1 MRGGGAAG
9 EEACRGAARAGEQ
22 GSGQGRRGCARET
35 CEEMQLEA
43 EQCAAERGA
52 PASENDRVKAAVV
65 DKCTALETHAANLPR
80 SGGAAVDGGGA
91 SGTLIRPLF
100 KCSRWRSASRAEPR
114 YGGAIGGG
122 ARGGGAGGVNR
133 GA

>member
-1 MRGGGAAG
+1 
-9 EEACRGAARAGEQ
+9 
-22 GSGQGRRGCARET
+22 
-35 CEEMQLEA
+35 MQLEA

-91 SGTLIRPLF
+91 SGTLIGP
-100 KCSRWRSASRAEPR
+100 CSN
-114 YGGAIGGG
+114 
-122 ARGGGAGGVNR
+122 ARGGAVPHGRSLGAAQSV
-133 GA
+133 AQLAVAECTA